1 VIIYLFI
8 KFQINLLYN
17 FILHF
22 ASMVYFYIVFMLCDN
37 LINYNLLFNLMLQV
51 IYESTYWTFH
61 IREYILSN
69 WKICFIKQENLFY
82 QTFF

>member
-1 VIIYLFI
+1 
-8 KFQINLLYN
+8 
-17 FILHF
+17 
-22 ASMVYFYIVFMLCDN
+22 MLCDN

-69 WKICFIKQENLFY
+69 WKIYFIKQENLFY